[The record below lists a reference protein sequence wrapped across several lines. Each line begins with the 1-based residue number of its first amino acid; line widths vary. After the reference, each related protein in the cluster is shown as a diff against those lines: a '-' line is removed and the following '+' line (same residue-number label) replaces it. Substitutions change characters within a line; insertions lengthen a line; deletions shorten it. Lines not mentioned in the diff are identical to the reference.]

1 MKFEFISDLDAYF
14 CEVYANYDRLCVLPG
29 YRMPKMQDTR
39 TDEFGRK
46 YSYTLPAKTM
56 NLANQEKK
64 EELLKLLKEKLTD
77 KTFSFTFRPVSF
89 WGRFT
94 GFFAKNTFKKLFK
107 ETAARYNAEP
117 ETFLEGLDVDAE
129 IWKNIVKGK
138 FYPSKN
144 MIFSIAIVGRFT
156 YKETKDLLAICG
168 YEFSFDEVKDVVV
181 SYLLFKSIFNPAMVQ
196 AALEEYKLANLFIKA

>member
-1 MKFEFISDLDAYF
+1 MKFDFINDLDAYF

-39 TDEFGRK
+39 LDEYGRK

-56 NLANQEKK
+56 NLAGQEKK
-64 EELLKLLKEKLTD
+64 EELLKLLKEKMTD
-77 KTFSFTFRPVSF
+77 KTFSFTFRPVGW

-94 GFFAKNTFKKLFK
+94 DNFSKNTFKKLLK
-107 ETAARYNAEP
+107 ATAARYNATP
-117 ETFLEGLDVDAE
+117 EDFIKSLDVDAE

-144 MIFSIAIVGRFT
+144 MIFSIAIVGHFT
-156 YKETKDLLAICG
+156 YKETKELLAVCG

-181 SYLLFKSIFNPAMVQ
+181 SYLLFKSIFNPLMVQ